1 MKININDIVEFEN
14 GSYLVLDIINYK
26 NNKYAFLINNDR
38 FTNDV
43 SIVKVIQKDKCLDFL
58 YLDDDKEFE
67 YVLCKLY
74 LNYKRDI
81 LSYFD

>member
-1 MKININDIVEFEN
+1 MKIKVNDIVKFDN
-14 GSYLVLDIINYK
+14 GSYQVLDLIKYK
-26 NNKYAFLINNDR
+26 NNMYAFLINNDE
-38 FTNDV
+38 FINDI
-43 SIVKVIQKDKCLDFL
+43 SIVKVIEQDNYLDFL
-58 YLDDDKEFE
+58 YIEDDKEFE